1 MVERD
6 FQQPDM
12 TSSSSHSDIPF
23 ITTDQMREVDRAMI
37 EDYGILLVQ
46 MMENAGRSLAQLAVS
61 RFLGGAPQGKR
72 VLVLAGPGGNGGGGL
87 VCARR
92 LHNWGAQVQVWLTAA
107 PSRMAEVPRHQLA
120 ILERMGVPMEVAE
133 AEVTLPQADLIVD
146 AIIGYSLRGFLAGEA
161 ASLVRAANI
170 HGTPVLALDV
180 PSGVDTTDGVVYDP
194 AIHAAATL
202 ILALPKQG
210 LASAAARERVGEL
223 YVADIGVPP
232 ELYARP
238 LLDLNVGSIF
248 AEEEIVRLW

>member
-1 MVERD
+1 
-6 FQQPDM
+6 
-12 TSSSSHSDIPF
+12 
-23 ITTDQMREVDRAMI
+23 MI

-61 RFLGGAPQGKR
+61 RFLGGDPQGKH
-72 VLVLAGPGGNGGGGL
+72 VLVLAGSGGNSGGGL

-92 LHNWGAQVQVWLTAA
+92 LHNRGAQVWVWLTAA

-120 ILERMGVPMEVAE
+120 ILERMGIPVEVAGD
-133 AEVTLPQADLIVD
+133 EVTLPQADLIVD
-146 AIIGYSLRGFLAGEA
+146 AIIGYSLSGSPAGEA
-161 ASLVRAANI
+161 ASLVRAANS

-180 PSGVDTTDGVVYDP
+180 PSGVDTTDGVVHDP
-194 AIHAAATL
+194 TIHAAATL
-202 ILALPKQG
+202 TLALPKQG

-232 ELYARP
+232 ELYTRP
-238 LLDLNVGSIF
+238 PLNLKVAPIF